1 MTVRRNEVDMTHGP
15 LAKKILMFAL
25 PLAVSSMLQQLFNAA
40 DIAVVGQFTNPQAM
54 AAVGSNSSVIGLLVS
69 LFTGLSVGANVVV
82 ANLLGANR
90 REDIP
95 DAVHTII
102 TVALVSGVVLLTAGI
117 LIARPILTLMGAPA
131 DVISLAV
138 LYLRIYF
145 TGMPA
150 IMLYNFGSA
159 ILRSKGDSRR
169 PFIALTL
176 AGVVNVI
183 LNLIFVVVFH
193 LHVIGVALATVL
205 SNCLSGGMVIFFLMK
220 DQDEFHLDLKKL
232 RIRGEFLQRIIK
244 IGLPAGLQG
253 MVFSLSNVVIQSAV
267 NSFGADCIAGMTA
280 AQNFD
285 FISYCL
291 LNAFAQTVVT
301 FTSQNYGARDASR
314 CKKVWRIGMAMG
326 LGIDLILLFAMV
338 SGRHVLIR
346 LFTSD
351 PEVIRFA
358 MYRFEYALRVHFLCG
373 TYEIT
378 AGALRGMNRSMV
390 PAVISVLGTCLV
402 RLLYVFFVFPMYNTP
417 AALILVYPIT
427 WIITCIAM
435 NGAYYIAV
443 KDMEQQFSYSIE
455 NGK

>member
-1 MTVRRNEVDMTHGP
+1 MTARRNEIDMIHGP
-15 LAKKILMFAL
+15 MAKKIFMFAL
-25 PLAVSSMLQQLFNAA
+25 PLALSSMLQQLFNAA
-40 DIAVVGQFTNPQAM
+40 DIAVVGRFTNPQAM

-82 ANLLGANR
+82 ANLLGAGR
-90 REDIP
+90 RDDIS

-102 TVALVSGVVLLTAGI
+102 TVALLSGVFLLVLGMI
-117 LIARPILTLMGAPA
+117 VARPILTLMGAPA

-183 LNLIFVVVFH
+183 LNVIFVVGFH

-205 SNCLSGGMVIFFLMK
+205 SNCLSGGLTVSFLIR
-220 DQDEFHLDLKKL
+220 DDDEFHLDLKKL
-232 RIRGEFLQRIIK
+232 RIHFEFLRRILK

-301 FTSQNYGARDASR
+301 FTSQNYGAKNADR
-314 CKKVWRIGMAMG
+314 CRKVWRIGMSMG
-326 LGIDLILLFAMV
+326 IGLDLILLTVMV
-338 SGRHVLIR
+338 LGRHTWIH
-346 LFTSD
+346 LFTNN
-351 PEVIRFA
+351 ENVIYYA
-358 MYRFEYALRVHFLCG
+358 MFRFEYALSLHFLCG

-378 AGALRGMNRSMV
+378 AGALRGMNRSMI
-390 PAVISVLGTCLV
+390 PAMISVFGTCAV
-402 RLLYVFFVFPMYNTP
+402 RLLYVMFIFPQFNTP
-417 AALILVYPIT
+417 KALILVYPVT
-427 WIITCIAM
+427 WIITCVLM
-435 NGAYYIAV
+435 NSAYFIAV
-443 KDMEQQFSYSIE
+443 KQMERSFA
-455 NGK
+455 

>member
-1 MTVRRNEVDMTHGP
+1 MTARRNEIDMIHGP
-15 LAKKILMFAL
+15 MAKKIFMFAL
-25 PLAVSSMLQQLFNAA
+25 PLALSSMLQQLFNAA
-40 DIAVVGQFTNPQAM
+40 DIAVVGRFTNPQAM

-82 ANLLGANR
+82 ANLLGAGR
-90 REDIP
+90 RDDIS
-95 DAVHTII
+95 DALHTII
-102 TVALVSGVVLLTAGI
+102 TVALLSGVFLLVLGMI
-117 LIARPILTLMGAPA
+117 VARPILTLIGAPA

-183 LNLIFVVVFH
+183 LNVIFVVGFH

-205 SNCLSGGMVIFFLMK
+205 SNCLSGGLTVSFLIK
-220 DQDEFHLDLKKL
+220 DDDEFHLDLKKL
-232 RIRGEFLQRIIK
+232 RIHFEFLRRILK

-301 FTSQNYGARDASR
+301 FTSQNYGAKNADR
-314 CKKVWRIGMAMG
+314 CRKVWRIGMSMG
-326 LGIDLILLFAMV
+326 IGLDLVLLTVMV
-338 SGRHVLIR
+338 LGRHTWIH
-346 LFTSD
+346 LFTNN
-351 PEVIRFA
+351 ENVIYYA
-358 MYRFEYALRVHFLCG
+358 MFRFEYALSLHFLCG

-378 AGALRGMNRSMV
+378 AGALRGMNRSMI
-390 PAVISVLGTCLV
+390 PAMISVFGTCAV
-402 RLLYVFFVFPMYNTP
+402 RLLYVMFIFPQFNTP
-417 AALILVYPIT
+417 KALILVYPVT
-427 WIITCIAM
+427 WIITCVLM
-435 NGAYYIAV
+435 NSAYFIAV
-443 KDMEQQFSYSIE
+443 KQMERSFA
-455 NGK
+455 